1 MDDREP
7 LALLTEI
14 SYLDKEEWLEIR
26 LETRNG
32 NKSSYIFVEGT
43 VGHLKEYSDIFVNF
57 YVEKIMINEER
68 DERNLHILAVKEVK

>member
-32 NKSSYIFVEGT
+32 NKSISST
-43 VGHLKEYSDIFVNF
+43 
-57 YVEKIMINEER
+57 
-68 DERNLHILAVKEVK
+68 RNAYRLPPQIRNAQARVKRARE